1 MRKGSFFV
9 TAALLLLNLAS
20 MRAVEPAPAANNT
33 KTWDAL
39 WRFDTHG

>member
-1 MRKGSFFV
+1 MRSFV
-9 TAALLLLNLAS
+9 VVAGLLLLNLAS
-20 MRAVEPAPAANNT
+20 MRAVEPAPAA

>member
-1 MRKGSFFV
+1 MRKGSLFV
-9 TAALLLLNLAS
+9 VAALLLLNLAS
-20 MRAVEPAPAANNT
+20 MRAVEPAPAA